1 MDLKRF
7 ECLISRQCA
16 CRIPIT
22 PSSSP
27 PSSNHLHKRDIFVFI
42 LFRDCYEMG
51 HQKEFRFERDIQQS
65 VVPRVR
71 QEKDLTLPLNWQ
83 GLTLCQTPHTTCA
96 EAQAPTSK
104 VQNAEKHRRASLN
117 TKRTIERTHAQ
128 TRRLSRNWTD
138 RTRLATLAPHLT
150 SAKSD
155 TSKGPRSVITSI
167 GIGYTLITYYQ

>member
-1 MDLKRF
+1 MQLYWQRCPGLDLKRY

-27 PSSNHLHKRDIFVFI
+27 PSSNHLHKRDIFIAPACSFCFGFATKWGI
-42 LFRDCYEMG
+42 
-51 HQKEFRFERDIQQS
+51 KKIRFERDIQQS

-83 GLTLCQTPHTTCA
+83 GLTLCQTLHTTCA
-96 EAQAPTSK
+96 EAQAPTRR

-117 TKRTIERTHAQ
+117 TKRTIERAHTHKHGVSAETGRTAQ
-128 TRRLSRNWTD
+128 GSRR
-138 RTRLATLAPHLT
+138 
-150 SAKSD
+150 
-155 TSKGPRSVITSI
+155 
-167 GIGYTLITYYQ
+167 

>member
-1 MDLKRF
+1 MKRY

-27 PSSNHLHKRDIFVFI
+27 PSSNHLHKRDIFIAPACSFCFGFATKWGI
-42 LFRDCYEMG
+42 
-51 HQKEFRFERDIQQS
+51 KKIRFERDIQQS

-96 EAQAPTSK
+96 EAQAPTSR

-117 TKRTIERTHAQ
+117 TKRTIERAHTHKHGASAETGRTAQ
-128 TRRLSRNWTD
+128 GSRR
-138 RTRLATLAPHLT
+138 
-150 SAKSD
+150 
-155 TSKGPRSVITSI
+155 
-167 GIGYTLITYYQ
+167 